1 MKKILRKLAILD
13 ELTGESDY
21 PLIICTCS
29 DLSGTVRTDNLKE
42 IFSFNCKK
50 ELNKKLTKL
59 IMKKLS

>member
-13 ELTGESDY
+13 ELTGEMDY
-21 PLIICTCS
+21 PLTICTCS

-42 IFSFNCKK
+42 LFSFNSKK

-59 IMKKLS
+59 IMKKLR